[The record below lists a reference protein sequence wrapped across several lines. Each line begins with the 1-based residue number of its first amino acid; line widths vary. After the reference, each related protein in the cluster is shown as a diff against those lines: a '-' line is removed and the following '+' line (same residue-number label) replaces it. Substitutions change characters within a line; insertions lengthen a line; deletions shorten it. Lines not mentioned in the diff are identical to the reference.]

1 MQLINLVI
9 LCVYKPSQSA
19 TAVPGNLAVMVAV
32 CLPELRTPRNILVSS
47 LAFSDLLFSLSIPLT
62 VMDAATLS
70 WLLPPSLHLCRCPHN
85 LSYKIRH
92 FSAKG

>member
-1 MQLINLVI
+1 ME
-9 LCVYKPSQSA
+9 YKAKDKPSHNASQPA
-19 TAVPGNLAVMVAV
+19 TMIGENIFVYLQLLLFAVPGNLAVMAAV

-70 WLLPPSLHLCRCPHN
+70 WLLPPSLNLCR
-85 LSYKIRH
+85 
-92 FSAKG
+92 